1 MFTFRSEYKD
11 ICIAITR
18 SNFLSVLKTFGY
30 GKFNDVRHI
39 VVDEAQ
45 NFRNEEGDD
54 WLESLLM
61 ILKWGTNSEQNYEYS
76 SLYIFVDHLQKI
88 RYEDCGL
95 SLIDKKLP
103 LYTICEL
110 NCVIRNSKKIYEKW
124 ERIALEQCNVNQELP
139 EQARKKQPTIGH
151 DYEGRDVNF
160 VRLTSTDEN
169 GIFEKVKDIIDEVLG
184 KSYCSSD
191 VAVLFTNKEVSKRFQ
206 TYIGSY
212 RVVTDAE
219 TFPRKGLV
227 VDSFR
232 RFCGLEA
239 PVVIGVAPEPKLL
252 YENPDQVKIMLYS
265 RAMVEL
271 YIVT

>member
-1 MFTFRSEYKD
+1 MLFA
-11 ICIAITR
+11 IA
-18 SNFLSVLKTFGY
+18 
-30 GKFNDVRHI
+30 
-39 VVDEAQ
+39 
-45 NFRNEEGDD
+45 
-54 WLESLLM
+54 
-61 ILKWGTNSEQNYEYS
+61 
-76 SLYIFVDHLQKI
+76 
-88 RYEDCGL
+88 
-95 SLIDKKLP
+95 
-103 LYTICEL
+103 
-110 NCVIRNSKKIYEKW
+110 KKIYEKW

-239 PVVIGVAPEPKLL
+239 PVVIGVAPEPKPL